1 VFNGVMDEVAV
12 FNEALTPTQVEQLYE
27 NGHELPQVQIGLQ
40 MSGANLTLS
49 WPQGTL
55 LQATNLAGPWSA
67 LANAVSTFSVSPTNG
82 AMFFRILLQQ

>member
-1 VFNGVMDEVAV
+1 MDEVAV

-27 NGHELPQVQIGLQ
+27 NGHELSQVQIGLQ

-67 LANAVSTFSVSPTNG
+67 VTNAVLPFVVTPTNS
-82 AMFFRILLQQ
+82 AAFFRVLLQ